1 MTTTAQATKT
11 ATAGQTFTASMV
23 KNFGIGTRTRLSA
36 DLREDILKAVH
47 DAAVMPGYYSETR
60 TAAFRPAFS
69 AINGYT
75 KHIDGGRVDA
85 IVCWYVREGLS
96 AYRFVKMLA
105 RMVDA
110 NVTNMLEAEDFFKN
124 LANEANTAY
133 RARY

>member
-1 MTTTAQATKT
+1 MTITATK
-11 ATAGQTFTASMV
+11 TAGQTFTASMV
-23 KNFGIGTRTRLSA
+23 KNFGIGTRTRLNG

-47 DAAVMPGYYSETR
+47 DAAVMPGYYSEQR
-60 TAAFRPAFS
+60 TAAFTPAF
-69 AINGYT
+69 AAVNGYV

-96 AYRFVKMLA
+96 AYQFTKLLG

-110 NVTNMLEAEDFFKN
+110 NVTNMLEAEDFFKT
-124 LANEANTAY
+124 LSAEANTAY